1 MDKIFSL
8 KLTEAHLNIIYQA
21 LLELPA
27 KVSVPVMEV
36 IKRQYDE
43 QSVEL
48 KEEDKPE

>member
-1 MDKIFSL
+1 MDKIFKL
-8 KLTEAHLNIIYQA
+8 ELTEPHLNVIYQA

-43 QSVEL
+43 QSIEL
-48 KEEDKPE
+48 KEDKSE